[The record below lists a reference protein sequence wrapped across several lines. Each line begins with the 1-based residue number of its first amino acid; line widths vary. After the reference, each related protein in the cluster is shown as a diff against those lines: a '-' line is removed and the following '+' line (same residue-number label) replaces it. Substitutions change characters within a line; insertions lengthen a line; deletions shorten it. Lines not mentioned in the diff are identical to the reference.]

1 MCVSVYL
8 CLCLGVIRSAVF
20 SGPTLAVSC
29 FGHAGCWRQIT
40 LQVNLLHDKEALE
53 GVAKAA
59 HKNVP
64 DVVHSY
70 FGPYIGVYFAWL
82 SFYTK

>member
-1 MCVSVYL
+1 MP
-8 CLCLGVIRSAVF
+8 A
-20 SGPTLAVSC
+20 
-29 FGHAGCWRQIT
+29 
-40 LQVNLLHDKEALE
+40 QVNLLHDKEALE

-59 HKNVP
+59 NKDVP

-70 FGPYIGVYFAWL
+70 FGPYIGIYFAWL